1 MLGFHIQCPEGMRIM
16 MFQLSGFYLINTKV
30 IIWEVLHGEEGF
42 QAPIVSAVR

>member
-1 MLGFHIQCPEGMRIM
+1 
-16 MFQLSGFYLINTKV
+16 MFQLSGFYFNTKV